1 MKRMGILAG
10 AGMLAAVGVIV
21 GPRQWRRMLDWGATP
36 EEIHRS
42 LRGDELLPDADLV
55 ATRAISIAASPA
67 EVWPWL
73 VQIGVGRA
81 GAYAYDWVDRLF
93 GLDMRSSRR
102 IVPELQGLAVGDM
115 VPVANDG
122 TGLRVRAIEGERVL
136 ATSTDDGT
144 WSWTW
149 VLEPAGDATRLISRT
164 RMATA
169 HQALLARV
177 ATRLLLVPASWV
189 LERRMLLGLRDRAE
203 GRVDATTRSSP
214 RATSTAATETAATS
228 AAATGTA
235 ATGTAAREIAPEVYL
250 LGPWGRTQTNAYLV
264 RDGSSWVLVDAGW
277 ENDGPRIQA
286 AARSLLGPGL
296 APVAILLTHA
306 HPDHDGSARELAQA
320 WGCPVFAHPAEV
332 PLATGDFAAMGRY
345 AGPLDRWLILPLMRA
360 IGGRRREAILAGSS
374 LAGIVLPLEPG
385 GAIPG
390 MEGWGWIHTPGHTPG
405 HVAYVRARDRVVISG
420 DAILTLKVNAWSGLL
435 RQQQGLSGP
444 PWYTTWDQEKVTDSI
459 IEIADLGPTVLAGG
473 HGLPLAGPGTAA
485 AVHAFAARTMRDP
498 WATANVPS
506 AGCSGTPSMPRRP
519 GRCRAAAPPHSREVG

>member
-10 AGMLAAVGVIV
+10 AGSLAAVGVLV
-21 GPRQWRRMLDWGATP
+21 GPRLWRRMLDWGATP
-36 EEIHRS
+36 EEIRRS

-144 WSWTW
+144 WAWTW
-149 VLEPAGDATRLISRT
+149 ILEPAGDATRLISRT

-169 HQALLARV
+169 HQSLPARV

-189 LERRMLLGLRDRAE
+189 MERRMLLGLRDRAE
-203 GRVDATTRSSP
+203 GRVDAATRASP
-214 RATSTAATETAATS
+214 RATGTP
-228 AAATGTA
+228 ATGS
-235 ATGTAAREIAPEVYL
+235 AAREIAPEVYL

-277 ENDGPRIQA
+277 EKDGPRIQA

-296 APVAILLTHA
+296 APSAILLTHA

-320 WGCPVFAHPAEV
+320 WGCPVFAHAAEV
-332 PLATGDFAAMGRY
+332 PLATGDFAAMETY

-374 LAGIVLPLEPG
+374 LAGIVRPLAPG

-420 DAILTLKVNAWSGLL
+420 DAVLTLKVNAWSGLL
-435 RQQQGLSGP
+435 RQEQGLSGP
-444 PWYTTWDQEKVTDSI
+444 PWYTTWDQEAATASI
-459 IEIADLGPTVLAGG
+459 ASIADLEPSVLAGG

-485 AVHAFAARTMRDP
+485 AVRAFAGRAPRT
-498 WATANVPS
+498 VPLR
-506 AGCSGTPSMPRRP
+506 GPRS
-519 GRCRAAAPPHSREVG
+519 RCRTCRRRIHGVRGHGRAAG